1 MSKTL
6 NGANFDVFATER
18 DVVTLR
24 DFSGDKKSIAY
35 KRSAPKRTKD
45 FPGME
50 KTELKLTLVDPVLG
64 TIGIVTLSTSV
75 RADTVDAVKTDLI
88 QTITAAAVD
97 AAYSQLV
104 LDQRLPLIA

>member
-6 NGANFDVFATER
+6 NTVIFDLFSSEK

-24 DFSGDKKSIAY
+24 DFTGDRKSLTY

-50 KTELKLTLVDPVLG
+50 KSELKLSLIDPVLG

-75 RADTVDAVKTDLI
+75 RADTADVIKTDLI
-88 QTITAAAVD
+88 QTIIAAAGD
-97 AAYSQLV
+97 TSYPQLV
-104 LDQRLPLIA
+104 LDQRLPLAG